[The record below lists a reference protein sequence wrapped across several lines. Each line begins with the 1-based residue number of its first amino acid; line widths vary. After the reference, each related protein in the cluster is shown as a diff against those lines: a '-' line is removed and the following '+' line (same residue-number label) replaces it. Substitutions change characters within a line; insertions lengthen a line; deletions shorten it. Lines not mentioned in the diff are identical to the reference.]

1 MYKLVAA
8 ALLLAPEFASGY
20 AVLTHEAIIDT
31 AWGDSIQPLLLKRF
45 PQATPEDLRKA
56 HAYVYGGCI
65 LQDMGYYPFGSGFF
79 SDLVHYVRSG
89 DFVIEMLRESQ
100 DLNEYAFALGAL
112 AHYAADNN
120 GHPIATN
127 PAVAL
132 AYPELRAKYGK
143 LVTYEDNPAAHM
155 KVEFGFD
162 VLQVASGHYA
172 PDNYHDFIGFEVSKR
187 LLESA
192 FRNTY
197 GLELKSV
204 FFSLDLALGSYRR
217 TVSKVLPEA
226 TKVAWELKKDE
237 IIKAQPGMTR
247 SRFLYNLSRASYRKE
262 WGRQYKR
269 PGPFA
274 KVLAFL
280 FRIVPRVGPFKG
292 IQFRAPT
299 PETTK
304 LFMASFNVT
313 LARYRGFLRD
323 VREDRLQLA
332 NVDFD
337 TGRPTEPGEYK
348 MADDAYAKLV
358 RTLSEKQFA
367 RATPEVRED
376 ILAFFRNPDAKF
388 ATKAKVKVWQDTLR
402 AISELKQWNPAQRS
416 PEPAVR

>member
-1 MYKLVAA
+1 MHKFVAL
-8 ALLLAPEFASGY
+8 ALLLAPGFASGY

-45 PQATPEDLRKA
+45 PQATPEELRKA

-65 LQDMGYYPFGSGFF
+65 LQDMGYYPFGSEFF

-89 DFVIEMLRESQ
+89 DFVLEMLRESQ
-100 DLNEYAFALGAL
+100 DLNEYAFALGTL

-132 AYPELRAKYGK
+132 AYPELRARYGK
-143 LVTYEDNPAAHM
+143 LVTYEDNPVAHM

-192 FRNTY
+192 FQNTY

-262 WGRQYKR
+262 WGKQYKR

-280 FRIVPRVGPFKG
+280 FHIFPKVGPFKG

-304 LFMASFNVT
+304 LFMSSFNVT
-313 LARYRGFLRD
+313 LARYRGLLRD
-323 VREDRLQLA
+323 VREGHLQLA

-337 TGRPTEPGEYK
+337 TGRPTAPGEYR
-348 MADDAYAKLV
+348 MADEAYAKLV
-358 RTLSEKQFA
+358 RTLSEKQF
-367 RATPEVRED
+367 RHATPEIRENV
-376 ILAFFRNPDAKF
+376 LAFFRNPDLQF
-388 ATKAKVKVWQDTLR
+388 ATRAKKKVWQDTLR
-402 AISELKQWNPAQRS
+402 AISELKGWNPSEPS
-416 PEPAVR
+416 PVPAVR